1 MVVFHVQIIL
11 VSYISHRFVD
21 DPCLCVWSHLV
32 NLSKS
37 GRAVSTKRPM
47 VLSIC
52 CTKNSVYL
60 YQLASTEDNFVFN
73 IGRDH
78 LVI

>member
-1 MVVFHVQIIL
+1 M
-11 VSYISHRFVD
+11 
-21 DPCLCVWSHLV
+21 

-37 GRAVSTKRPM
+37 GRAVSYQM
-47 VLSIC
+47 SNCSINMLYE
-52 CTKNSVYL
+52 KNSVYPD
-60 YQLASTEDNFVFN
+60 QLASTEDNFVFN